1 MTDNGKINR
10 RSFIKTSSIVGGAF
24 FMKSILPG
32 QAMEMLPKID
42 NAEND
47 KLTGDAILKGVCDI
61 HLHCSPDSRERC
73 IDEYHLCKMPC
84 MPVIVPLCLSL
95 MISAVMTRRILYV
108 RHYLELNV
116 MEVFA

>member
-1 MTDNGKINR
+1 
-10 RSFIKTSSIVGGAF
+10 
-24 FMKSILPG
+24 MKSILPG

-73 IDEYHLCKMPC
+73 IDEYHFMQDAVHAGYRAVTFKSNDFSCHDRAYIIRQALSGAECYGSFC
-84 MPVIVPLCLSL
+84 MNRVHGDRVFRYWMTMARYCLKL
-95 MISAVMTRRILYV
+95 
-108 RHYLELNV
+108 
-116 MEVFA
+116 

>member
-73 IDEYHLCKMPC
+73 IDEYHFMQDA
-84 MPVIVPLCLSL
+84 VHACLSL
-95 MISAVMTRRILYV
+95 MISAVMTGRILYV

>member
-47 KLTGDAILKGVCDI
+47 KLTCNIKRSV
-61 HLHCSPDSRERC
+61 
-73 IDEYHLCKMPC
+73 
-84 MPVIVPLCLSL
+84 
-95 MISAVMTRRILYV
+95 
-108 RHYLELNV
+108 
-116 MEVFA
+116 